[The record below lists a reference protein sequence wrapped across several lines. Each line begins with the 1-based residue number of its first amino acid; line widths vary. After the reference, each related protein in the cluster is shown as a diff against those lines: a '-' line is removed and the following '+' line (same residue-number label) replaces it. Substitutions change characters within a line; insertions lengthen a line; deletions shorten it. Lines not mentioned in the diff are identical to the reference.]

1 MTVWWEGCHE
11 LQPHRRIW
19 CINGEETIP
28 PCVFFLFPKRE
39 AWYTTLLIK
48 GTYNLSMFLLFT
60 RLGGGRGREYHFT
73 LPKTPLKILLSTKFL
88 IYGFT
93 TRKHQ
98 GHTQMP
104 WNFPWLSLTVLSSHF
119 HLPDI
124 QFLGEKEE
132 LGLHTLFLIMLPEGQ
147 YHPVSSAKS
156 SLCVLLARCTETNI
170 CLCVL
175 LARYTETNIC
185 HGKM

>member
-1 MTVWWEGCHE
+1 MCVLSLPQKGSMIYNTAHQGNIQLVYV
-11 LQPHRRIW
+11 
-19 CINGEETIP
+19 P
-28 PCVFFLFPKRE
+28 PLHQ
-39 AWYTTLLIK
+39 
-48 GTYNLSMFLLFT
+48 T
-60 RLGGGRGREYHFT
+60 RGGRGREYHFT

>member
-1 MTVWWEGCHE
+1 MTVRWEGCHE